1 MVPTLEA
8 DAEIDFTDISLGFA
22 EELQILEPYG
32 VGNPIP
38 TFVLRNVYAS
48 EITPVS
54 DGKHTRFVFTD
65 GNSYVSAMYF
75 TTSPK
80 ETGVFAGDKL
90 DVLFTVDINE
100 WMGRRS
106 VQLIVKDVK
115 LSSDNKDYYDSLR
128 KRYHE
133 IHNGDSFSDDEN
145 VLPSREDFA
154 KLYRFILASLRQG
167 NDKFSHRELISE
179 LSKIRD
185 GKEIGF
191 IKLKFMIKVF
201 TELNIIGIDE
211 SEEEQYKFKI
221 SYSGSKTDLEKSNLL
236 RKLRQQKR
244 KN

>member
-1 MVPTLEA
+1 
-8 DAEIDFTDISLGFA
+8 LGFA
-22 EELQILEPYG
+22 EGLQILEPYG
-32 VGNPIP
+32 VGNPMP
-38 TFVLRNVYAS
+38 SFVLKNIYVS

-75 TTSPK
+75 SNSPK
-80 ETGVFAGDKL
+80 ETGVFASDKV
-90 DVLFTVDINE
+90 DVLFTVDVNE

-115 LSSDNKDYYDSLR
+115 LASDNRDHYDNLR
-128 KRYHE
+128 NRYLE
-133 IHNGDSFSDDEN
+133 INSGASFTDDEN
-145 VLPSREDFA
+145 VLPSREEFA

-167 NDKFSHRELISE
+167 GDNFTHRELISE
-179 LSKIRD
+179 LAKIRD
-185 GKEIGF
+185 GHEIGF

-201 TELNIIGIDE
+201 RELNIIGIE
-211 SEEEQYKFKI
+211 ENEEEIYKFKI
-221 SYSGSKTDLEKSNLL
+221 SYSSSKTDLEKSNLL